1 MREFLELQYRM
12 GKISKEEYELLMAR
26 FGGESSVH

>member
-12 GKISKEEYELLMAR
+12 GNISKEEYERLLASL
-26 FGGESSVH
+26 GGESDVH

>member
-12 GKISKEEYELLMAR
+12 GKISQEEYERLLAAL
-26 FGGESSVH
+26 GGESSVH